1 SLMELYGLSTLI
13 DEHLFGDET
22 AFRKQFVNS
31 GTGLEE
37 LRERLAG
44 FTKRTLR
51 RDVLEYIK
59 YTERKALTQ
68 PFNPT
73 DDEQALYERISAF
86 LQKDDSY
93 ALPKRQRH
101 LTALILR
108 KLLASSSHAV
118 AATLVT
124 IRERLQGLLTSG
136 NTESDGNQLIEQLIT
151 EDDLE
156 QDYLE
161 DEASEA
167 EDSLDANPNA
177 TVEGGNP
184 NPDFARAAISAEI
197 EELTAFINA
206 AQSLQTDTKA

>member
-1 SLMELYGLSTLI
+1 MELYGLSTLI
-13 DEHLFGDET
+13 DEHMFGDET
-22 AFRKQFVNS
+22 AFRKQFMNS
-31 GTGLEE
+31 GTGLDE
-37 LRERLAG
+37 LRERLAS
-44 FTKRTLR
+44 FAKRTLR

-86 LQKDDSY
+86 LQKEDSY
-93 ALPKRQRH
+93 ALPKQQRH

-118 AATLVT
+118 AATLVN
-124 IRERLQGLLTSG
+124 IRERLQHLLTADQSE
-136 NTESDGNQLIEQLIT
+136 NIAEDDGSRLVEQLIV

-161 DEASEA
+161 EEASEA
-167 EDSLDANPNA
+167 DED
-177 TVEGGNP
+177 VEAHTP
-184 NPDFARAAISAEI
+184 APV
-197 EELTAFINA
+197 EEGKPA
-206 AQSLQTDTKA
+206 LQKMPRPSEPRSPPRSRN